1 MTAWVGLLKF
11 NESGKRTG
19 EEELAAGRAAR
30 AIAEIH
36 GKGGRFLSVLWGQRD
51 YDMVLTL
58 EARDEATATKV
69 FKTLEEQEN
78 VTVQMSQAL
87 VMWEKELLVQG
98 KPI

>member
-11 NESGKRTG
+11 NEPGRSG
-19 EEELAAGRAAR
+19 EEELAVGRAAR
-30 AIAEIH
+30 GIADVH

-58 EARDEATATKV
+58 EAKDEAIATKV

-78 VTVQMSQAL
+78 VTVQMSHAL